1 MLLEQGNDY
10 LAQGKKEFDPSVLS
24 EGVSTAVGAFRS
36 VLHLD
41 PANRQ
46 AAVGIAETFK
56 LYRSQAQR
64 FFDEKQYRKAMEVTE
79 LGLKIYPASED
90 LRALHTEL
98 QKRLFDSAA
107 SAAAENSVH

>member
-1 MLLEQGNDY
+1 
-10 LAQGKKEFDPSVLS
+10 VLS
-24 EGVSTAVGAFRS
+24 EGVSTAVGAFRA
-36 VLHLD
+36 VLFLD

-56 LYRSQAQR
+56 MYRSEAR
-64 FFDEKQYRKAMEVTE
+64 RYFDEKQYRKSMELTE

-98 QKRLFDSAA
+98 QMRLFDTAA
-107 SAAAENSVH
+107 SAAAGNTVH